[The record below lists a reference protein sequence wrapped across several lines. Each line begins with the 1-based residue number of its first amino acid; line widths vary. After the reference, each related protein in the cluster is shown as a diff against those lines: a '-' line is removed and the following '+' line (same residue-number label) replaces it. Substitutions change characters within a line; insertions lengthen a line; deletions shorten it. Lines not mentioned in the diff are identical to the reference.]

1 MGITGSAES
10 VPKTTHYL
18 LIMQAFILAL
28 LPLVAFADHAPA
40 YGHHAPAYA
49 PAPAYHCRDTNT
61 SVYAEVCVPA
71 FTNVEKDVVLAVKVV
86 EDNDYCYEQI
96 TTVCSLTTKTSSHE
110 LCTYSYQD
118 KTDTLDAR
126 VTQVTYAEKSETMKV
141 TACRASGYGHGGYG
155 AGEHQHCGEEYQ
167 TQAYKVP
174 LVTEPL
180 AITVDL
186 TNAEPVKT
194 CVVKV
199 IEIDEVVCEDVK
211 SQRCFNVARLVDSTN
226 TIVQSEVVL
235 GEPKCDAVTLTLPTK
250 ACKKGHY

>member
-1 MGITGSAES
+1 MGNNRSAIS
-10 VPKTTHYL
+10 DKRRQTNMQIL
-18 LIMQAFILAL
+18 LFL
-28 LPLVAFADHAPA
+28 LPAVAFAAHPAPHHG
-40 YGHHAPAYA
+40 YGHPKLY
-49 PAPAYHCRDTNT
+49 CRDTNT
-61 SVYAEVCVPA
+61 SVYAEVCVPQ
-71 FTNVEKDVVLAVKVV
+71 FRPEITPETLAVKIVV
-86 EDNDYCYEQI
+86 PDQFCYESVI
-96 TTVCSLTTKTSSHE
+96 TTCEETSTINKHT
-110 LCTYSYQD
+110 LCTSTYEGVEA
-118 KTDTLDAR
+118 KFAAEDALAAH
-126 VTQVTYAEKSETMKV
+126 VTQVTYEDKSETMRV
-141 TACRASGYGHGGYG
+141 TSCKASGYGHGGYG
-155 AGEHQHCGEEYQ
+155 AGEHQYCREEYQ

-194 CVVKV
+194 CVTKV

-250 ACKKGHY
+250 ACKKTHY

>member
-28 LPLVAFADHAPA
+28 LPLVAFAS
-40 YGHHAPAYA
+40 HAPAYA

-71 FTNVEKDVVLAVKVV
+71 FTNVEKEVVLDVKVV

-126 VTQVTYAEKSETMKV
+126 VTQVTYEDKSETMRV
-141 TACRASGYGHGGYG
+141 TSCKASGYGHGGYG
-155 AGEHQHCGEEYQ
+155 AGEHQYCREEYQ

-174 LVTEPL
+174 LVTEDLNIEASLSEPQPKEICTDVEVE
-180 AITVDL
+180 ITEVKCSDAVAEKCVDL
-186 TNAEPVKT
+186 VKF
-194 CVVKV
+194 
-199 IEIDEVVCEDVK
+199 E
-211 SQRCFNVARLVDSTN
+211 DSTN
-226 TIVQSEVVL
+226 TIDIQNHVISE
-235 GEPKCDAVTLTLPTK
+235 
-250 ACKKGHY
+250 